1 MMWTDNP
8 ERDAER
14 HEAELEEVN
23 RQCLHCAMCGGTI
36 YDGDDYFDLDDMIL
50 CEDCMIDNYRRV
62 ASYD

>member
-14 HEAELEEVN
+14 HETELEEAN
-23 RQCLHCAMCGGTI
+23 RQCLHCALCGGVI
-36 YDGDDYFDLDDMIL
+36 YDGDDYFDLDDMVL
-50 CEDCMIDNYRRV
+50 CEDCMIDNYRKV